1 MGQTPWFVFAFVVAE
16 RDDDGVTAVP
26 TQQVPTQRPPT
37 AVLPKLWQ
45 RIWDEDVSVAATER
59 VDPTR

>member
-26 TQQVPTQRPPT
+26 TQQVPTRRPPA
-37 AVLPKLWQ
+37 AVLPMLWQ
-45 RIWDEDVSVAATER
+45 RIWHEDVSVAAAER
-59 VDPTR
+59 IHPAR